1 MICIFV
7 KSMNRL
13 LLTIVF
19 CELCLLGAMAQV
31 RVGADR
37 EDVWGPMLGGKRVA
51 LLSNHTGLLSS
62 GEHVADAMLRR
73 GVNLVTL
80 MSPEHGFR
88 GDADAGEHV
97 GGSVDKATGLPVVS
111 LYGGGSNLGA
121 VMDDVDVAVVDLQ
134 DVGLRFYTY
143 YITMLKV
150 MNAAAKS
157 GKEVVVLDR
166 PNPNGMSVDGPVLD
180 MSLKSG
186 VGALPIPVLHG
197 MTMGEL
203 AQMMVGEGGL
213 ADSAWVHLQV
223 VECENYTHATRYELP
238 VPPSPN
244 LKSMQAVWLYPSTC
258 LFEGTVASLGRG
270 TVQPFCVYGHPQ
282 MRGCSYSF
290 TPRSMPGAKHPPLE
304 GKRCLGVDLSGENP
318 DSVIARGVNLGYVI
332 DAYRRMGRSRS
343 FFTDFFDKLIGN
355 RKVRTMIESGKPA
368 QAIRQTWAKDVEQFR
383 RQREPYLLYPES

>member
-1 MICIFV
+1 MNRICI
-7 KSMNRL
+7 L
-13 LLTIVF
+13 F
-19 CELCLLGAMAQV
+19 CFLILAATAVGQV

-37 EDVWGPMLGGKRVA
+37 EDVWVPMLEGKRVG

-73 GVNLVTL
+73 GINVVTL

-97 GGSVDKATGLPVVS
+97 RGSVDRATGLPVVS
-111 LYGGGSNLGA
+111 LYGGNASLDD
-121 VMDDVDVAVVDLQ
+121 VMNNVDVAVVDLQ

-150 MNAAAKS
+150 MNAAAKA

-166 PNPNGMSVDGPVLD
+166 PNPNGMTVDGPILD

-203 AQMMVGEGGL
+203 AQMIVGESWL
-213 ADSAWVHLQV
+213 EDSAYVHLQV
-223 VECENYTHATRYELP
+223 VPCDGYTHSTRYKLP

-244 LKSMQAVWLYPSTC
+244 LKDMQAVWLYASTC
-258 LFEGTVASLGRG
+258 LFEGTVMSLGRG
-270 TVQPFCVYGHPQ
+270 TDKPFCIYGHPA
-282 MRGCSYSF
+282 MRDADF
-290 TPRSMPGAKHPPLE
+290 TFIPRSMPGAKNPPLM
-304 GKRCLGVDLSGENP
+304 GKLCRGVNLSNENP
-318 DSVIARGVNLGYVI
+318 DSIIAHGLNPAYII
-332 DAYRRMGRSRS
+332 DAYRRMPRGIK
-343 FFTDFFDKLIGN
+343 FFTPFFDKLTGN
-355 RKVRTMIESGKPA
+355 RTVRKMIEQGA
-368 QAIRQTWAKDVEQFR
+368 DANQIRASWTEDVKQFR
-383 RQREPYLLYPES
+383 KLREPYLLYPES

>member
-88 GDADAGEHV
+88 GDADAGEHI

-157 GKEVVVLDR
+157 GKEVVVFDR
-166 PNPNGMSVDGPVLD
+166 PNPNGMSVDGPLLD

-203 AQMMVGEGGL
+203 AQMMVGEGWL
-213 ADSAWVHLQV
+213 ADCAWVHLQV

-304 GKRCLGVDLSGENP
+304 GKRCMGVDLSGENP
-318 DSVIARGVNLGYVI
+318 DSVIASGVNLGYVI
-332 DAYRRMGRSRS
+332 DAYRRMGSSRS